1 MTTTKSPPLVDVI
14 SELITSP
21 TPKKLRPLSGGLILA
36 YTPGSHNQA
45 EPGVYRLTL
54 SRRGTWPSEDEVRIV
69 QRELHDAL
77 KRNGRAAETIFVEPW
92 LKGPQAKPPRRR
104 GPSDQVMYH
113 VLFWRELV
121 QASLL

>member
-1 MTTTKSPPLVDVI
+1 MKTKEAPPLVDV
-14 SELITSP
+14 LAALVTRQ
-21 TPKKLRPLSGGLILA
+21 TPGKTELSGKLILA
-36 YTPGSHNQA
+36 YTPGSHNQT

-69 QRELHDAL
+69 QRELREAL
-77 KRNGRAAETIFVEPW
+77 KRNGRAAETIYVEPY
-92 LKGPQAKPPRRR
+92 LQVVGKVAER
-104 GPSDQVMYH
+104 PSDRVHYH

>member
-1 MTTTKSPPLVDVI
+1 MTTTKALSLVDVI

-36 YTPGSHNQA
+36 YTPGSCNQA

-54 SRRGTWPSEDEVRIV
+54 SRRGVWPSDDEIEIVR
-69 QRELHDAL
+69 RELREAL
-77 KRNGRAAETIFVEPW
+77 KGRGRAAETIFVEPW
-92 LKGPQAKPPRRR
+92 LKGPQAKR
-104 GPSDQVMYH
+104 PSDQIQYH

-121 QASLL
+121 QASFL

>member
-1 MTTTKSPPLVDVI
+1 MTTTKAPSLVDVI

-36 YTPGSHNQA
+36 YTPGSCNQS
-45 EPGVYRLTL
+45 EPGVFRLTL
-54 SRRGTWPSEDEVRIV
+54 SRRGVWPSDDEIEIVR
-69 QRELHDAL
+69 RELREAL
-77 KRNGRAAETIFVEPW
+77 KGRGRAAETIFVEPW
-92 LKGPQAKPPRRR
+92 LKGKPKRKREE
-104 GPSDQVMYH
+104 QVYYH

>member
-1 MTTTKSPPLVDVI
+1 MTATTKTQPPLTDV
-14 SELITSP
+14 LAALVNRQ
-21 TPKKLRPLSGGLILA
+21 TPGKTELSGKLILA

-69 QRELHDAL
+69 QRDLREAL
-77 KRNGRAAETIFVEPW
+77 KKHGRFAATINWEPW
-92 LKGPQAKPPRRR
+92 LRGKPGKRA
-104 GPSDQVMYH
+104 SDQVLYH
-113 VLFWRELV
+113 VLFWEEMV